1 MTEVEREM
9 QESVST
15 ERLLRIDPRGN
26 NKRFELWETEAGPQW
41 RRLREDGSPRR
52 CKPENDRKL
61 PLAQRLPQLKSG
73 ADVQV
78 LAYRPGKRVVLQ
90 LTDERGERILKGYRE
105 LRLAAA
111 VQRHVWA
118 AKALVQAP
126 VAAVDVVDVWEQAS
140 ALEFTV
146 APGGSLDVSG
156 KNGSS
161 FRHIGMSLRQL
172 QEARPFDNAP
182 RHDAH
187 HELDVLDGLAG
198 AMGRAGIPR
207 PADFDTL
214 RAALPLTTGL
224 LTAPLSPAHRDLHD
238 GQFVADGQTLT
249 LLDFDLACLADN
261 ALDAA
266 NLMAHLRLRELQGLS
281 GADQTSFE
289 RCGQALLNGLGRS
302 DQADFSGRLR
312 FYQATTFLRLSLIY
326 GLRPP
331 WAHLSPELIDM
342 ARRCL
347 HES

>member
-1 MTEVEREM
+1 MTEVEREL

-26 NKRFELWETEAGPQW
+26 DKRFELWETADGPCW
-41 RRLREDGSPRR
+41 RRLREDGSARH

-61 PLAQRLPQLKSG
+61 PLAQRIPQLKST

-78 LAYRPGKRVVLQ
+78 LAYRPGKRVVLR
-90 LTDERGERILKGYRE
+90 LKDERGERILKGYRE

-118 AKALVQAP
+118 AKALVHAP
-126 VAAVDVVDVWEQAS
+126 LAAVEVVDVWEQAS
-140 ALEFTV
+140 ALEFV
-146 APGGSLDVSG
+146 IAPGGSLDVSG
-156 KNGSS
+156 ENNEA
-161 FRHIGMSLRQL
+161 FHQIGVSLRQL
-172 QEARPFDNAP
+172 QSARPFDNAP

-187 HELDVLDGLAG
+187 HELDVLDNLAA
-198 AMGRAGIPR
+198 AMGRAGISR
-207 PADFDTL
+207 PAGFDEL
-214 RAALPLTTGL
+214 RARLPLTTAL

-238 GQFVADGQTLT
+238 GQFVADGHTLT

-266 NLMAHLRLRELQGLS
+266 NLMAHLKLRALQDLNN
-281 GADQTSFE
+281 ADGTSYE
-289 RCGQALLNGLGRS
+289 RCGQELLRGLSRS
-302 DQADFSGRLR
+302 EQADFPSRLR

-331 WAHLSPELIDM
+331 WAHLSSELVER

-347 HES
+347 DER

>member
-1 MTEVEREM
+1 MTEVEKEM

-26 NKRFELWETEAGPQW
+26 DKRFELWETEDGPQW
-41 RRLREDGSPRR
+41 RRLREDGSTRR

-78 LAYRPGKRVVLQ
+78 LAYRPGKRVVLR
-90 LTDERGERILKGYRE
+90 LTDERGERVLKGYRE
-105 LRLAAA
+105 QRLAAA

-118 AKALVQAP
+118 ARALLTAP
-126 VAAVDVVDVWEQAS
+126 VVAVDVVDVWEQAS
-140 ALEFTV
+140 ALEFNL
-146 APGGSLDVSG
+146 APGDSLDVSG
-156 KNGSS
+156 ENRSV
-161 FRHIGMSLRQL
+161 FHHIGVSLRQL
-172 QEARPFDNAP
+172 QSARPFDNAP

-187 HELDVLDGLAG
+187 HELDVLDGLAA

-207 PADFDTL
+207 PPGFDTL
-214 RAALPLTTGL
+214 RAALPLTTAL

-238 GQFVADGQTLT
+238 GQFVADGPALT

-266 NLMAHLRLRELQGLS
+266 NLMAHLKLRELQGLN
-281 GADQTSFE
+281 GADQDSFE
-289 RCGQALLNGLGRS
+289 RCGQELLDGLARG
-302 DQADFSGRLR
+302 DQPDFADRLR
-312 FYQATTFLRLSLIY
+312 FYQATTSLRLSLIY

-347 HES
+347 NER